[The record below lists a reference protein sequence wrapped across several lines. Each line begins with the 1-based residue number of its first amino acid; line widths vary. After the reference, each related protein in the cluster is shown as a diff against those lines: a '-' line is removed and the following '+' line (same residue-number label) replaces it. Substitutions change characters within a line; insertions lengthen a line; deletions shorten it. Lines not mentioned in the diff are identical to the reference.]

1 MLKLFFD
8 SGRRRILTKFFVGS
22 VAPTQKGP
30 AFRLVTEVVGL
41 LKFTKQLLHRLPVR
55 GRLGGR
61 DPDSKTPNFKLVRL
75 ELLRVAGRHELGR
88 SRQQSSQRIGVVF
101 QDLPFFKIIRD
112 HNVPAANQRTVGG
125 QNRPGDD
132 RFGSGIKRSLGE
144 MSFRLGLR
152 LQQTKQR
159 PRDFDP
165 RLSGLAI

>member
-1 MLKLFFD
+1 M
-8 SGRRRILTKFFVGS
+8 
-22 VAPTQKGP
+22 
-30 AFRLVTEVVGL
+30 
-41 LKFTKQLLHRLPVR
+41 
-55 GRLGGR
+55 
-61 DPDSKTPNFKLVRL
+61 
-75 ELLRVAGRHELGR
+75 AGRHELGR

-112 HNVPAANQRTVGG
+112 HNVSAANQRAVRG
-125 QNRPGDD
+125 QNRPGDH
-132 RFGSGIKRSLGE
+132 RFGSSIKRSLGE

>member
-30 AFRLVTEVVGL
+30 SFRLVTEVVGL

-61 DPDSKTPNFKLVRL
+61 DPDSKTPYFKLVRL

-112 HNVPAANQRTVGG
+112 HNVPATNQRTVGG

-132 RFGSGIKRSLGE
+132 RFGSSIKRSLGE